1 MAVVSPENVER
12 FEAIMNKWGVE
23 YSFLGEVTNSG
34 AWSSSGTA
42 RSSWMLT
49 PAPLRTTARP
59 TSVLTHARV
68 AG

>member
-34 AWSSSGTA
+34 RLVIEWDGEVIVDVDF
-42 RSSWMLT
+42 
-49 PAPLRTTARP
+49 APPHTTVRP